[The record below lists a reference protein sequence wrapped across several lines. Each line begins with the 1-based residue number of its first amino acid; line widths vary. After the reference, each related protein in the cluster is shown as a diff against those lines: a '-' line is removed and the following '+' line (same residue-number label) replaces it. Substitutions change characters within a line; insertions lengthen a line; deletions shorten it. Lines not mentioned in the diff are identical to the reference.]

1 MRPETREIL
10 MQDLVN
16 VEAIPYDVMKAGID
30 WQWESY
36 GQYLDASGAAG
47 SASTWRAWSRSPRS
61 ATT

>member
-1 MRPETREIL
+1 

-36 GQYLDASGAAG
+36 GEYLDAIDGAA
-47 SASTWRAWSRSPRS
+47 SASTSLASSPSRHC